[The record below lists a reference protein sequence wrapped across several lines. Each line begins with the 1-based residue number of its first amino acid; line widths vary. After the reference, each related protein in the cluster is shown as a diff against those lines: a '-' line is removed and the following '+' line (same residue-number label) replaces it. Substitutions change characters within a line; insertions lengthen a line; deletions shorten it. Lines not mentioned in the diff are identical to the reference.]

1 MPQNS
6 RSSLKVAGS
15 ATTQTLSLAG
25 SGSGHPSGQH
35 RFLSMTGSRVR
46 GSWLAASLVVV
57 TMLLCARTAPA
68 QSPNNPGQSLQLAPG
83 GSWLSGSLDLTRS
96 FAGMD
101 LMTSTPA
108 LFGSDKASTTYNFFE
123 FQPNAIPW
131 GPVNGLLPDPCGP
144 LFSPV
149 RNLEI
154 ASKEQLG
161 LRWDIYNVTVYQMAS
176 YNLPNTSRDE
186 GANRF
191 NLRADLKLW
200 DFGGGAMGRFTAQ
213 MRQSDS
219 FPTQTELGAAIG
231 SDITMD
237 SNFTGL
243 YGTKLVR
250 VRYEQGLLDNH
261 VMGFVGKINPN
272 DYLLNNP
279 FAGDETT
286 QFMSSSFDGSDAAQA
301 GFQGYMLG
309 TGAMVVPFEGVYAN
323 FVVTNPSTAGYRGLG
338 TQGLDSGLWYFGSE
352 LGIITNFFGDEKAPG
367 KYAFGFSTTNA
378 SYTSTDLA
386 TQEFGNGYWFMGT
399 EYLTQDIGVWA
410 QFTYCD
416 PNVALYKTEF
426 TAGLSMDNC
435 FDRKRDGMGVAWGY
449 TTAPDGALGVQTV
462 TELYYRLQLT
472 DSIQITPDIQ
482 IITNPNDPLGGTS
495 QGNTVLIFGIRALVH
510 F

>member
-1 MPQNS
+1 MTGRCECGS
-6 RSSLKVAGS
+6 RLAALCVIGAVFFCTHS
-15 ATTQTLSLAG
+15 AT
-25 SGSGHPSGQH
+25 
-35 RFLSMTGSRVR
+35 
-46 GSWLAASLVVV
+46 
-57 TMLLCARTAPA
+57 A
-68 QSPNNPGQSLQLAPG
+68 QSPNNPGQGLQLAP
-83 GSWLSGSLDLTRS
+83 SGTWISNNLELTRS

-101 LMTSTPA
+101 LMKSTPA
-108 LFGSDKASTTYNFFE
+108 LFGGDKVSKSYNLFE

-154 ASKEQLG
+154 ASNEQLG
-161 LRWDIYNVTVYQMAS
+161 IRWDIYNVTVYQMAS
-176 YNLPNTSRDE
+176 YNLPNSSRDE

-200 DFGGGAMGRFTAQ
+200 DLGGGAMGRLTAQ

-219 FPTQTELGAAIG
+219 FPTKTELGSAIG
-231 SDITMD
+231 SDITLD

-250 VRYEQGLLDNH
+250 VRYEQGFLDNH

-286 QFMSSSFDGSDAAQA
+286 QFMSSIFDGSDAAQS

-309 TGAMVVPFEGVYAN
+309 TGAMVVPFEGLYAN

-338 TQGLDSGLWYFGSE
+338 TQGLDSGLWYFGTE
-352 LGIITNFFGDEKAPG
+352 TGLVTNFFGDDNAPG

-386 TQEFGNGYWFMGT
+386 TQEFGNSFWFMGA

-426 TAGLSMDNC
+426 TIGMSIDNC
-435 FDRKRDGMGVAWGY
+435 FDRKRDGIGVAWGY
-449 TTAPDGALGVQTV
+449 TTAPDGSLGVQTV

-495 QGNTVLIFGIRALVH
+495 QGNNVFVFGIRALVY